1 MWRNSRAIRTIILA
15 QLATTI
21 GLQRANAQ
29 PPAQFE
35 AVSIKPDRSD
45 TGNSGE
51 NTARGRFTVTND
63 SLKKLVELAFGV
75 KEFQIAGDPGWI
87 GTERYDIIA
96 TTGTGRDLGD
106 TELRPLLQAMLSDR
120 FALKFHRETKQL
132 TVYSLV
138 VAKGGPKLKTHTG
151 AAGSSTTTSSAS
163 MSATKATTAMLASH
177 LSTLLGRTVIDNTR
191 LSGEFDY
198 HLEWAPD
205 KAGTEAPSGPS
216 IFTALQEQLGLK
228 LNSAK
233 GPVETI
239 VIDSA
244 EKPSEN

>member
-1 MWRNSRAIRTIILA
+1 MELTPILLTV
-15 QLATTI
+15 LAAATI
-21 GLQRANAQ
+21 GLPRASAQ
-29 PPAQFE
+29 TPHEFE
-35 AVSIKPDRSD
+35 AVSIKPDKSG
-45 TGNSGE
+45 TGNHGE

-63 SLKKLVELAFGV
+63 SLKELIELAFGIR
-75 KEFQIAGDPGWI
+75 EFQIAGGPGWI

-106 TELRPLLQAMLSDR
+106 TELRPLLQGLLADR

-138 VAKGGPKLKTHTG
+138 VAKGGSKLKPHTG
-151 AAGSSTTTSSAS
+151 AASSSTTTSSAS
-163 MSATKATTAMLASH
+163 MSATKATTAMLATR
-177 LSTLLGRTVIDNTR
+177 LSTLLGRTVVDNTG

-198 HLEWAPD
+198 RLEWAPD
-205 KAGTEAPSGPS
+205 KVEAPSGPS

-233 GPVETI
+233 GPVEVI